1 MYCDKG
7 KYLTEKKKIHC
18 VKYCTKES
26 FHRENAAILNGH
38 SV

>member
-7 KYLTEKKKIHC
+7 KYLTEKKIHC